1 MNHELSIF
9 VDESGDW
16 GEYDYH
22 APYYIVSFV
31 IHTQSIDISSELN
44 HLDNSMNNLG
54 FPNHCIHAGPIIRGE
69 AEYREIDKQTRQKI
83 LKSLMSF
90 TRNAD
95 IKIKAFYIEKK
106 HIDDNVE
113 AAGKLGKLISRF
125 IRENYAYFMGFD
137 IIKIY
142 YDNGQIELNKILS
155 TVFNSLLDNV
165 VFKRVLPKD
174 YRLFQVADLACTIKL
189 AELKLANHAL
199 SKSEQ
204 TFFEG
209 ERTLRKNYIKAIEK
223 KIFVNS

>member
-1 MNHELSIF
+1 
-9 VDESGDW
+9 
-16 GEYDYH
+16 
-22 APYYIVSFV
+22 
-31 IHTQSIDISSELN
+31 
-44 HLDNSMNNLG
+44 
-54 FPNHCIHAGPIIRGE
+54 
-69 AEYREIDKQTRQKI
+69 
-83 LKSLMSF
+83 
-90 TRNAD
+90 
-95 IKIKAFYIEKK
+95 
-106 HIDDNVE
+106 
-113 AAGKLGKLISRF
+113 
-125 IRENYAYFMGFD
+125 MGFD

-204 TFFEG
+204 AFFEG

>member
-1 MNHELSIF
+1 M
-9 VDESGDW
+9 
-16 GEYDYH
+16 
-22 APYYIVSFV
+22 
-31 IHTQSIDISSELN
+31 QIS
-44 HLDNSMNNLG
+44 
-54 FPNHCIHAGPIIRGE
+54 
-69 AEYREIDKQTRQKI
+69 
-83 LKSLMSF
+83 KS
-90 TRNAD
+90 
-95 IKIKAFYIEKK
+95 KHFYIEKK

-125 IRENYAYFMGFD
+125 IRENYAYFMGFE

-189 AELKLANHAL
+189 AELKMENHAL

-204 TFFEG
+204 AFFED

-223 KIFVNS
+223 KAFINSSGKDFIQFIKN